1 MTQPIIIY
9 ENTVIRISIGDIIVY
24 IEAIRDPKTGVDG
37 LVGVAKQLRLELL
50 EGALDG
56 AIFTST
62 ASEILLFELDSNE
75 SQSTYFYLDQADF
88 KLSEAKLGPVSAVQL
103 QLIISKLTNLP
114 ALAPEGLSGRV
125 QLSAE
130 TAKLDLEGSFS
141 GSLLPIETTPGVQQ
155 PGVSG
160 TLNLS
165 TGAVELEIQ
174 QLEANL
180 KIKDVPI
187 FGFSTNSDSQEASL
201 KIAIACNCMA

>member
-24 IEAIRDPKTGVDG
+24 KEAIRDPKTGVDG

-130 TAKLDLEGSFS
+130 TAKLDLEGGFS
-141 GSLLPIETTPGVQQ
+141 GSLLPIETTPGIQQ
-155 PGVSG
+155 PGVAG

-165 TGAVELEIQ
+165 TGAVELQIQ
-174 QLEANL
+174 QLEANPPSAN
-180 KIKDVPI
+180 KVVTPV
-187 FGFSTNSDSQEASL
+187 N
-201 KIAIACNCMA
+201 